1 MVEFMKVI
9 LASASPRRQELL
21 QQVGWELE
29 VRVAPFTE
37 AKTTTELAS
46 LLQAGEPSW
55 LAECH
60 HGKPLQSAEAL
71 VAYNACGKAAAVQ
84 KQLAQLAAAAGI
96 PAEAVAA
103 GTTVP
108 IVAADTVVVR
118 QERIMGKPADAQDAV
133 RMLTDL
139 ADGWHQVLTG
149 VAVLYRQRQTVQV
162 VSTAVHFRKLSAA
175 EITAYVVTGE
185 PLDKAG
191 AYGIQGRAALFCD
204 RIEGSYDNVVG
215 LPLAALDVQVRQIME
230 PKN

>member
-21 QQVGWELE
+21 QQAGWEME
-29 VRVAPFTE
+29 VRVAAFTE
-37 AKTTTELAS
+37 AKVPAELAV

-55 LAECH
+55 LVACH
-60 HGKPLQSAEAL
+60 QGKPLQSAEAL
-71 VAYNACGKAAAVQ
+71 VAYNACGKAVAVQ
-84 KQLAQLAAAAGI
+84 KQLAKLAATVGI
-96 PAEAVAA
+96 PTNIVAEGA
-103 GTTVP
+103 TVP

-118 QERIMGKPADAQDAV
+118 HGRIMGKPADAQDAA
-133 RMLTDL
+133 RMLTEL

-149 VAVLYRQRQTVQV
+149 VAVLYRQCQNVQV
-162 VSTAVHFRKLSAA
+162 VSTDVHFRKLSTA
-175 EITAYVVTGE
+175 EITAYVATGE

-230 PKN
+230 SKN

>member
-1 MVEFMKVI
+1 M
-9 LASASPRRQELL
+9 
-21 QQVGWELE
+21 GWELE
-29 VRVAPFTE
+29 VRGGSGENNYGTGKFAWAVRTF
-37 AKTTTELAS
+37 LAGGMS
-46 LLQAGEPSW
+46 S
-55 LAECH
+55 
-60 HGKPLQSAEAL
+60 GKPCRAEAL

-84 KQLAQLAAAAGI
+84 KQLKLSWLWPPVL

-118 QERIMGKPADAQDAV
+118 QERIMGKPVDAQDAV

-175 EITAYVVTGE
+175 EIM
-185 PLDKAG
+185 
-191 AYGIQGRAALFCD
+191 ALRGD
-204 RIEGSYDNVVG
+204 R
-215 LPLAALDVQVRQIME
+215 
-230 PKN
+230 